1 VGKLAVSTAALE
13 QGWRGEWRPWLP
25 QWLPAVATLWD
36 TAAMATS
43 IEQAPPP
50 VRAAAAAHAGDRSR
64 EHAEIGELLERHR
77 AGEPGIVVDLATVLA
92 ALGNGAD
99 DGDPPRAAA
108 V

>member
-13 QGWRGEWRPWLP
+13 QGWRGTWRPWLP
-25 QWLPAVATLWD
+25 QWRPAVATLWD

>member
-1 VGKLAVSTAALE
+1 
-13 QGWRGEWRPWLP
+13 
-25 QWLPAVATLWD
+25 
-36 TAAMATS
+36 MATS
-43 IEQAPPP
+43 IEQAPPQ
-50 VRAAAAAHAGDRSR
+50 VRAAAAAHADDRDQQR
-64 EHAEIGELLERHR
+64 AEVEALLERHL

>member
-1 VGKLAVSTAALE
+1 MGPGGVRPSGLPVVAV
-13 QGWRGEWRPWLP
+13 
-25 QWLPAVATLWD
+25 LWD

-43 IEQAPPP
+43 IEQAPPQ
-50 VRAAAAAHAGDRSR
+50 VRAAAAAHAGDRDQQR
-64 EHAEIGELLERHR
+64 AEVEALRERHR

-92 ALGNGAD
+92 ALGDGAD